1 MKLKN
6 RENQKYLQK
15 HEVKISKT
23 IKEPWK
29 EMHKLVLDCVFIKS
43 KFKRKEKKKPFSS
56 NHSISIKSV
65 EN

>member
-23 IKEPWK
+23 ITVEGNAQ
-29 EMHKLVLDCVFIKS
+29 S
-43 KFKRKEKKKPFSS
+43 YRKYRQLYITNYRIF
-56 NHSISIKSV
+56 
-65 EN
+65 

>member
-23 IKEPWK
+23 ITVEGNAQIGAGLCF
-29 EMHKLVLDCVFIKS
+29 HKYQ
-43 KFKRKEKKKPFSS
+43 
-56 NHSISIKSV
+56 N
-65 EN
+65 

>member
-23 IKEPWK
+23 IKELWK
-29 EMHKLVLDCVFIKS
+29 EMHKLVLACVFIKI
-43 KFKRKEKKKPFSS
+43 KIE
-56 NHSISIKSV
+56 NHKISINCV

>member
-6 RENQKYLQK
+6 RKNQKYLQK

-23 IKEPWK
+23 IKEVWK
-29 EMHKLVLDCVFIKS
+29 EMHKLALDCVFIKI
-43 KFKRKEKKKPFSS
+43 KIEKKGKKKPFCS
-56 NHSISIKSV
+56 NHPISIKSV